1 LLLVATFA
9 FVSFSRENHR
19 SGFRDFCNTIGPKP
33 TSRHVRY
40 SVVIGVKAD
49 IEPALLFRQ
58 QREAAA

>member
-1 LLLVATFA
+1 MGCTPDSEFRCPDFVAA
-9 FVSFSRENHR
+9 HESIH
-19 SGFRDFCNTIGPKP
+19 GPKP
-33 TSRHVRY
+33 TSRHVRD